1 MSEVNKDLLLM
12 MEDTVV
18 AKINVDTG
26 LFDVM
31 NELLLPWTMKG
42 RIRKTILQEKE
53 YSKYDMTQI
62 LIASR
67 KNTELLTSWLSSRVL
82 PLSRKNAKW
91 IYNTLKLE
99 QRQDEVYKAKIALFC
114 RAVSLQDNY
123 WVKLDGD
130 TRKWKDVN
138 IRTNHLNE
146 ILAQIALHGS
156 SLTLQGELTT
166 PELTTHGAYA
176 KCWKREDGD
185 LWLYKMGAD
194 GNTESRIEVMVS
206 KLLSKLPVML
216 R

>member
-138 IRTNHLNE
+138 IRTNHLF
-146 ILAQIALHGS
+146 L
-156 SLTLQGELTT
+156 
-166 PELTTHGAYA
+166 
-176 KCWKREDGD
+176 
-185 LWLYKMGAD
+185 
-194 GNTESRIEVMVS
+194 
-206 KLLSKLPVML
+206 
-216 R
+216 